1 MHSNK
6 VTAAILVDGKSLFED
21 KANVYIPFGKEY
33 QVFIKND
40 NDFDIKVVI
49 GVGLN
54 FGEDAFYIK
63 KKSKKT
69 ISGFSYQGK
78 FYSYKFIEKNE
89 AIKKNR
95 ISNSM
100 DCCISITVHKAQP
113 DINVLF
119 NESTKIQKNSPFI
132 TNGQHG
138 NIKPR
143 EIDTSK
149 IEGCISENELKKLQ
163 DKLKGRDFLE
173 YDNIGSDSNLRA
185 TFNSVASNT
194 LSVDF
199 NEGMTTFGKPI
210 SEDSIP
216 KPSSMGYLFV
226 FCVSLKGVDEEG
238 NKIIKPLLAKDNIKC
253 TICDKKC
260 KPSDSFCSSCGS
272 YIIKT
277 AEIIDEINKVE
288 KKCCNQVYP
297 NNFIYCPQCRNE
309 L

>member
-21 KANVYIPFGKEY
+21 KAKVYIPFGKEY
-33 QVFIKND
+33 QIFIKND
-40 NDFDIKVVI
+40 NDFDIKVVV

-63 KKSKKT
+63 KKSKRT

-89 AIKKNR
+89 DIKKNR

-100 DCCISITVHKAQP
+100 DDCITITVHKAQP
-113 DINVLF
+113 YMNVLF
-119 NESTKIQKNSPFI
+119 NENTKIQKNNPFI

-138 NIKPR
+138 DIKPR
-143 EIDTSK
+143 E
-149 IEGCISENELKKLQ
+149 N
-163 DKLKGRDFLE
+163 FLE
-173 YDNIGSDSNLRA
+173 YDNIGSDSDLRA
-185 TFNSVASNT
+185 TFNSVTSST
-194 LSVDF
+194 LSADL

-226 FCVSLKGVDEEG
+226 FCVSLKGIDEKG
-238 NKIIKPLLAKDNIKC
+238 NRIIKPLLAKDNVKC

-277 AEIIDEINKVE
+277 AEIIDEINKIE

-297 NNFIYCPQCRNE
+297 NSFIYCPQCCNE